1 MKIKISVIIPFY
13 DNFPLLQRAISS
25 VQNQSFKNY
34 ELIIIYD
41 NPENKENLKLLYSLK
56 KKKLKF

>member
-1 MKIKISVIIPFY
+1 MKVKISIVIPFY
-13 DNFPLLQRAISS
+13 DNFLLLERAINS
-25 VQNQSFKNY
+25 VQSQSFKDY

-41 NPENKENLKLLYSLK
+41 NPENKENLKLLKSLK